1 MIDAALIDALRCP
14 CCGSDMRFENNYKSL
29 VCLGAR
35 KHCYDF
41 SSSGYLNLS
50 PNHSAGGDSKDAV
63 RSRTE
68 FLDSGAYA
76 PVSDAVCEMLRGY
89 LLKGARVLDA
99 GCGEGYYSCRIAD
112 EEYNVLGFDLSKDAV
127 NNGAKR
133 AKREKKNN
141 AFFGVASV
149 YSLPVKDGCAD
160 AVVNIFA
167 PCAEDEYCR
176 VLKDGGI
183 FAFVYAGEEHLMG
196 LKRAIYDTVYEN
208 EERADIPKQMELI
221 EKKRVFY
228 EITLTESDQ
237 IQNLFSMT
245 PYYWRTSLDDKK
257 KLSGLESLTTEVDI
271 IIEIYKKKD
280 VI

>member
-1 MIDAALIDALRCP
+1 MIDSSVTEALRCP
-14 CCGSDMRFENNYKSL
+14 CCSADMTFGNNFKSL

-41 SSSGYLNLS
+41 ASSGYLNLS
-50 PNHSAGGDSKDAV
+50 PTHSAGGDSKDAV

-76 PVSDAVCEMLRGY
+76 PVADALCEMLKKYISRGDT
-89 LLKGARVLDA
+89 VIDA

-112 EEYNVLGFDLSKDAV
+112 GGYTVLGFDLSKDAV
-127 NNGAKR
+127 NSGAKR
-133 AKREKKNN
+133 AKREKREN

-160 AVVNIFA
+160 ALVNIFA
-167 PCAEDEYCR
+167 PCAEDEYSR
-176 VLKDGGI
+176 VLKENGI
-183 FAFVYAGEEHLMG
+183 CAFVYAGENHLMG

-208 EERADIPKQMELI
+208 EGRADLPKQMELI
-221 EKKRVFY
+221 EKKRVLY
-228 EITLTESDQ
+228 EITLERNAQ

-245 PYYWRTSLDDKK
+245 PYYWRTSLEDKK
-257 KLSGLESLTTEVDI
+257 KLSELEKLTTDVDI

-280 VI
+280 AI

>member
-1 MIDAALIDALRCP
+1 MTF
-14 CCGSDMRFENNYKSL
+14 GNNFKSL

-50 PNHSAGGDSKDAV
+50 PTHSAGGDSKDAV

-76 PVSDAVCEMLRGY
+76 PVAKTLCEMLKKY
-89 LLKGARVLDA
+89 LSQGACVIDA
-99 GCGEGYYSCRIAD
+99 GCGEGYYSCRIA
-112 EEYNVLGFDLSKDAV
+112 EEGYRVLGFDLSKDAV
-127 NNGAKR
+127 NSGAKR
-133 AKREKKNN
+133 AKREKRDN

-149 YSLPVKDGCAD
+149 YSLPIKDGCAD
-160 AVVNIFA
+160 ALVNIFA

-176 VLKDGGI
+176 ALKEGGI
-183 FAFVYAGEEHLMG
+183 FAFVYAGEKHLMG
-196 LKRAIYDTVYEN
+196 LKRSLYDTVYEN
-208 EERADIPKQMELI
+208 EERADLPKQMELV
-221 EKKRVFY
+221 EKRRVLY
-228 EITLTESDQ
+228 EITLAGNAQ

-245 PYYWRTSLDDKK
+245 PYYWRTSLEDKK
-257 KLSGLESLTTEVDI
+257 KLLGLETLTTDVDI